1 MMKVKLIALLVLIMP
16 LPLWALG
23 NDSLI
28 QGSLEIHS
36 DRLVIHF
43 NEAGDLQLMEMT
55 GSPAS
60 FRQLDDDQPQFVLLD
75 EPFVGVDPISVA
87 DIQSITRQL
96 ADRGIGILITDH
108 NVRETLG
115 ICDRAYIM
123 GDGTILAE
131 GDPDQILENKIV
143 RKIY

>member
-43 NEAGDLQLMEMT
+43 NEAGDLQLKEMT

-60 FRQLDDDQPQFVLLD
+60 FRQLDDDQLKMLGQAKQINYFESSSQLELKD
-75 EPFVGVDPISVA
+75 EARFSHNGDTIES
-87 DIQSITRQL
+87 DRIRIDTNDNSIQAGSSDSDQRVKM
-96 ADRGIGILITDH
+96 LIKP
-108 NVRETLG
+108 
-115 ICDRAYIM
+115 RA
-123 GDGTILAE
+123 
-131 GDPDQILENKIV
+131 Q
-143 RKIY
+143 